1 MSEPTALPLDE
12 SKLPFKIP
20 KDTKPREKIM
30 KLGQMITDRVPAKLR
45 RLTVEDPEYW
55 GLASIVTDEMADVAL
70 KMKVRQPMTLPEL
83 EKATGKPA
91 KELEPLLYQMSCVG
105 LLEYNW
111 ENPRREKQYILPM
124 FVPGSAEFFN
134 MNK

>member
-1 MSEPTALPLDE
+1 MSEPTAFPLDE

-111 ENPRREKQYILPM
+111 RTPAAKNSTFCPCLCPAA
-124 FVPGSAEFFN
+124 PSSLT
-134 MNK
+134 

>member
-1 MSEPTALPLDE
+1 
-12 SKLPFKIP
+12 
-20 KDTKPREKIM
+20 M

-83 EKATGKPA
+83 EKLPA
-91 KELEPLLYQMSCVG
+91 
-105 LLEYNW
+105 
-111 ENPRREKQYILPM
+111 NPPKSWSPCCIR
-124 FVPGSAEFFN
+124 
-134 MNK
+134 

>member
-1 MSEPTALPLDE
+1 MSEPTAFPLDE

-45 RLTVEDPEYW
+45 PLTVEDPEYW

-91 KELEPLLYQMSCVG
+91 KELEPLLYQMS
-105 LLEYNW
+105 
-111 ENPRREKQYILPM
+111 
-124 FVPGSAEFFN
+124 
-134 MNK
+134 